1 MLMVAKSLQYTAA
14 MKEHE
19 ALGFSVHARVT
30 CRSCG
35 SSALTSVMSLGEQH
49 VSNFVETPTKSAQ
62 APLDLVLCDP
72 SNGGCGLLQ
81 LRHTVE
87 AGVLYRNY
95 WYRSGVNETM
105 RRALADITEKA
116 EQLVQLA
123 PGNVVVDIGSN
134 DSTLLRQYQTPNL
147 RRIGFEPAINLMP
160 YAREK
165 HVDIINDFFS
175 AKRFSDIA
183 GAAKASMIT
192 SIAMFYDLEDPN
204 IFVAGVARCL
214 ADNGVWVIQM
224 SYLPLMLKQNAFDNI
239 CHEHLEY
246 YALGSL
252 NTLLSRHGLQVI
264 DVELNDVNGG
274 SFRVYVTH
282 RNAAVQPFPGA
293 ADRVRELEA
302 AEDAWALLDVK
313 TYRAFA
319 DRVETI
325 KRRLVEF
332 LKTETA
338 EGNTVYV
345 YGASTKGNTL
355 LQYFHLDTSL
365 IRAAAERNPDKW
377 GKKTVGT
384 LIPIVSEEEARAAE
398 PAYFLVLPWHFLSE
412 FVRRE
417 RAFLDRGGKF
427 IVPLPEFAVL
437 GREAL
442 GSQRQPA
449 TLRELL
455 RAPAVA
461 SQNGFSK
468 GEETIPT

>member
-1 MLMVAKSLQYTAA
+1 M
-14 MKEHE
+14 
-19 ALGFSVHARVT
+19 
-30 CRSCG
+30 
-35 SSALTSVMSLGEQH
+35 LTSVLSLGEQH
-49 VSNFVETPTKSAQ
+49 VSNFVDAPTKSAQ
-62 APLDLVLCDP
+62 APLDLVLCNP
-72 SNGGCGLLQ
+72 RNGGCGLLQ

-105 RRALADITEKA
+105 RRALADITDKV
-116 EQLVQLA
+116 EQLVPLA
-123 PGNVVVDIGSN
+123 SGDVVVDIGSN
-134 DSTLLRQYQTPNL
+134 DSTLLRHYRAPGL

-160 YAREK
+160 YAREESI
-165 HVDIINDFFS
+165 DIINDFFS

-183 GAAKASMIT
+183 GTAKASVIT

-204 IFVAGVARCL
+204 IFVADAARCL
-214 ADNGVWVIQM
+214 AQSGVWVIQM

-252 NTLLSRHGLQVI
+252 NTLLSRHGLRVI

-293 ADRVRELEA
+293 ADRMRELEE
-302 AEDAWALLDVK
+302 AEHAWALLDVE
-313 TYRAFA
+313 TYHAFA

-332 LKTETA
+332 LKAETA
-338 EGNTVYV
+338 KGSTVYV

-355 LQYFHLDTSL
+355 LQYFNLDTSL

-384 LIPIVSEEEARAAE
+384 LIPIMSEEDARAAE

-412 FVRRE
+412 FVKRE
-417 RAFLDRGGKF
+417 RAFLERGGKF

-437 GREAL
+437 GREVL
-442 GSQRQPA
+442 DFQQQPA
-449 TLRELL
+449 TLQELL
-455 RAPAVA
+455 RAPAAV
-461 SQNGFSK
+461 SPSGFSR
-468 GEETIPT
+468 GAGTSPT

>member
-1 MLMVAKSLQYTAA
+1 MDI
-14 MKEHE
+14 E
-19 ALGFSVHARVT
+19 ASPGGLPQFQIRTRVT

-35 SSALTSVMSLGEQH
+35 SSALTSVLSLGEQH
-49 VSNFVETPTKSAQ
+49 VSNFVDAPTKSAQ
-62 APLDLVLCDP
+62 APLDLVLCTP
-72 SNGGCGLLQ
+72 KNGGCGLLQ

-105 RRALADITEKA
+105 RRALADITDNA
-116 EQLVQLA
+116 ERLVPLA
-123 PGNVVVDIGSN
+123 PGDVVIDIGSN
-134 DSTLLRQYQTPNL
+134 DSTLLRHYKTPNL
-147 RRIGFEPAINLMP
+147 RRIGFEPAVNLMP
-160 YAREK
+160 YAREE
-165 HVDIINDFFS
+165 HMDIINDFFS

-183 GAAKASMIT
+183 GTAKAKIIT

-204 IFVAGVARCL
+204 MFVADVARCL
-214 ADNGVWVIQM
+214 ADHGVWVIQM

-252 NTLLSRHGLQVI
+252 NTLLARHGLRVI

-282 RNAAVQPFPGA
+282 RNAAVRAFSDA
-293 ADRVRELEA
+293 ADRIRELEE
-302 AEDAWALLDVK
+302 AEQAWALLDVK
-313 TYRAFA
+313 TYQEFA

-325 KRRLVEF
+325 KQQLVEF
-332 LKTETA
+332 VKTETA
-338 EGNTVYV
+338 KGRTVYV

-355 LQYFHLDTSL
+355 LQYFNLDASL

-384 LIPIVSEEEARAAE
+384 LIPIVSEEEARVAE
-398 PAYFLVLPWHFLSE
+398 PDYFLVLPWHFLSE
-412 FVRRE
+412 FVKRE
-417 RAFLDRGGKF
+417 RAYVERGGKF
-427 IVPLPEFAVL
+427 IVPLPEFVVL

-442 GSQRQPA
+442 AVQQQSA
-449 TLRELL
+449 TLQELL
-455 RAPAVA
+455 RAPAAV
-461 SQNGFSK
+461 SQNGFSR
-468 GEETIPT
+468 GAGTIQT